1 MRLLVPL
8 TVLAIL
14 APVLAL
20 ADTTG
25 PARVIDGDT
34 IVIAGERIRLHGI
47 DAPERDQLC
56 HDGDGTPYKCG
67 IKATAALRQLIAGQ
81 ALSFARAGTL

>member
-1 MRLLVPL
+1 MRILAALV
-8 TVLAIL
+8 IL
-14 APVLAL
+14 APTLAL

-47 DAPERDQLC
+47 DAPERDQVC
-56 HDGDGTPYKCG
+56 HLGDGTPY
-67 IKATAALRQLIAGQ
+67 
-81 ALSFARAGTL
+81 